1 MATSNL
7 FSKRVWA
14 VIALIGV
21 VLVFAAGAFAANAL
35 LEQTRQRTQNTVS
48 YIKTQ
53 SFIYDF
59 YNSAST
65 TKSLMR
71 SIENAQQLSR
81 NLETSDDDISQ
92 QHLREYVNDLRLTS
106 VFVLSPKGKLLAS
119 YSKDDISFDD
129 LSGTLLNESLLDV
142 ASNPKKT
149 YTLRVKLPDS
159 SYVDIGACGR
169 TDAKGVVVGAYH
181 TSNEFADRYK
191 LTLQSLLSGYD
202 VEENGSIVIQNDSAV
217 VASNTVED
225 ATSDTV
231 LLSQEDS
238 AVVAAMNDRLTL
250 NEPEFFKEQGT
261 LYYGLYGKI
270 RDYYVYAYVDASSLV
285 ASVAGAAVI
294 TLILYG
300 AIIVVLL
307 ITRRRTQHAHLVE
320 MVEQE
325 HKYASQLE
333 DAAQAAQ
340 KANASKTEFL
350 QRMSHDIRTP
360 INGIRGMVEIG
371 DVYAD
376 DPAKQKECREKIWTA
391 SGLLL
396 DLVNEV
402 LDMSKLESGEV
413 TLDIQPMNIQRLGD
427 EVCEMLERQAAARD
441 IKIVRELDQLEHPCV
456 MASPLHLKRLVMN
469 MASNAVKY
477 NRHGG
482 TVRVSCTEL
491 DYDTEGRATYRFV
504 IADNGIGMS
513 DEFQKH
519 LYEPF
524 AREMQETTYKPS
536 GTGLGMVITK
546 QLVEVMGGTIKCDSV
561 LGEGTI
567 YTVDLPFDVVP
578 DERMEECAVH
588 EDDKRGSGTLEGLNI
603 LLAEDNE
610 LNREIAEFVI
620 TRAGASFV
628 SAVNG
633 REAVELFEQSEPG
646 SFDVILMDIMMP
658 VMDGYEATRTIRKLG
673 RPDALSVP
681 IIAMSANA
689 FSDDVVSSR
698 KAGMSDHLAKPID
711 SDELVKSINSILRRG
726 GGVNKRLHR

>member
-21 VLVFAAGAFAANAL
+21 VLVLAATALAANAL
-35 LEQTRQRTQNTVS
+35 LEQTRQRTQNTIS

-81 NLETSDDDISQ
+81 NLETSDGDISQ
-92 QHLREYVNDLRLTS
+92 QCLKECVNDLRLTS

-142 ASNPKKT
+142 ASKPKKT

-169 TDAKGVVVGAYH
+169 TAAKGVVVGAYH

-202 VEENGSIVIQNDSAV
+202 VEENGSIVIQNDGAV
-217 VASNTVED
+217 VASNTVEEI
-225 ATSDTV
+225 ASDTV
-231 LLSQEDS
+231 LLSQKDS

-250 NEPEFFKEQGT
+250 NAPEFFKEQGI

-270 RDYYVYAYVDASSLV
+270 RDYYIYAYVDASSLAV
-285 ASVAGAAVI
+285 AVSGAAVV

-300 AIIVVLL
+300 TIIVILL
-307 ITRRRTQHAHLVE
+307 ITRRRSQHVHLVE

-376 DPAKQKECREKIWTA
+376 DLAKQKECREKIWTA

-402 LDMSKLESGEV
+402 LDMSKLENGEV
-413 TLDIQPMNIQRLGD
+413 TLDIQPMNVKCLGD

-441 IKIVRELDQLEHPCV
+441 IKIVRELDRLEHPCV
-456 MASPLHLKRLVMN
+456 MASSLHLKRLVMN

-482 TVRVSCTEL
+482 TVRVSCSEL
-491 DYDTEGRATYRFV
+491 DCDAEGHATYRFV

-513 DEFQKH
+513 EEFQKH

-561 LGEGTI
+561 LGEGTT
-567 YTVDLPFDVVP
+567 YTVDLTFDIVP
-578 DERMEECAVH
+578 AELMEECAVH
-588 EDDKRGSGTLEGLNI
+588 EDGKRDNSTLDGLNI

-658 VMDGYEATRTIRKLG
+658 VMDGYEATRTIRKLS

-689 FSDDVVSSR
+689 FSDDVVNSR
-698 KAGMSDHLAKPID
+698 KAGMNDHLAKPID

-726 GGVNKRLHR
+726 GGSK